1 MSESG
6 TDAPDSPLAVVAA
19 EVSRCT
25 ACRLHQSATRG
36 VPGEGPENAR
46 IMFVGEAPGYHE
58 DRQARPFVGPA
69 GKLLEELLAGIG
81 LRREDV
87 FITNVVKHRPPSN
100 RDPLPEEIAAC
111 RPFLE
116 RQIGLI
122 GPEIVGLL
130 GRFAMEQF
138 MPGARIGQAHG
149 KPRRLG
155 DRVFVPL
162 VHPAA
167 ALHRGDWRPLLESD
181 FLALRRVLDDAD
193 AAAAETPKPPDAEQ
207 LTLF

>member
-1 MSESG
+1 
-6 TDAPDSPLAVVAA
+6 VAA

-36 VPGEGPENAR
+36 VPGEGPDNAR

-155 DRVFVPL
+155 DRVLVPL